1 MRNSLAVQVR
11 KSNENLYVEIPK
23 ELVEYLSLKPGDYL
37 EFSISKS
44 IAILKSRNLDVP
56 NEVFLPLLELFK
68 TENHAFQWLNKKQH
82 FFSGKAPIELLN
94 EPGGKDQVLDLIN
107 RIRLGDFS

>member
-1 MRNSLAVQVR
+1 MRNSLTAQVR
-11 KSNENLYVEIPK
+11 KNNENLYVEIPK
-23 ELVEYLSLKPGDYL
+23 ELVEHLSLMTGDYL
-37 EFSISKS
+37 EFEISKN
-44 IAILKSRNLDVP
+44 ITLWKSSNIDVP
-56 NEVFLPLLELFK
+56 NEIFQPLLKLFK
-68 TENHAFQWLNKKQH
+68 TENHAFKWLNKKQH